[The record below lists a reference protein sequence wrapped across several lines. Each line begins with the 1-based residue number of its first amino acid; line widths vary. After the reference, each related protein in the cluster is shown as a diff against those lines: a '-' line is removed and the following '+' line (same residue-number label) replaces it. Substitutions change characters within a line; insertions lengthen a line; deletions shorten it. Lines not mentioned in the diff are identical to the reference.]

1 VCAHVGREVLS
12 MTFKYSATF
21 PISGANKL
29 RRFTEWAKAHLPE
42 LGYVLPPQTPIK
54 TETMTIRLR
63 SVADRALVLQTLA
76 RVPLPQNEDA
86 LAPE

>member
-1 VCAHVGREVLS
+1 

-21 PISGANKL
+21 PIVGGNKL
-29 RRFTEWAKAHLPE
+29 RRFTEWAKAHLPD
-42 LGYVLPPQTPIK
+42 LGYVLPTQTPIK

-76 RVPLPQNEDA
+76 RVPLPRNEDA
-86 LAPE
+86 QAPQ

>member
-1 VCAHVGREVLS
+1 

-21 PISGANKL
+21 PISGGNKL
-29 RRFTEWAKAHLPE
+29 RRFAEWAKIHLPG

-76 RVPLPQNEDA
+76 RVPLPQGEGVVV
-86 LAPE
+86 PE

>member
-1 VCAHVGREVLS
+1 

-29 RRFTEWAKAHLPE
+29 SRFRDWAKANLPE

-54 TETMTIRLR
+54 TESLTIRLR
-63 SVADRALVLQTLA
+63 SLEDRALVLETLA
-76 RVPLPQNEDA
+76 RVPLA
-86 LAPE
+86 AG

>member
-1 VCAHVGREVLS
+1 
-12 MTFKYSATF
+12 MTFKYAVTL
-21 PISGANKL
+21 PINGAHKL
-29 RRFTEWAKAHLPE
+29 QRFTDWAKSVLPGLE
-42 LGYVLPPQTPIK
+42 YKLPPQTPVK

-76 RVPLPQNEDA
+76 RLPLPQNEDA